1 MKKKNMYAYKCTQNK
16 LKKNSVH
23 TFTQNRREMKR
34 FKKEISKKKEEPHQ
48 RCLNTSFIKA
58 LIKKINPNKVDHL
71 TKRINYEKKVLFMGF
86 LIVKV
91 IMNYQIN
98 KLVSL
103 INDNITSSNK
113 DNDSII
119 NK

>member
-1 MKKKNMYAYKCTQNK
+1 
-16 LKKNSVH
+16 
-23 TFTQNRREMKR
+23 
-34 FKKEISKKKEEPHQ
+34 
-48 RCLNTSFIKA
+48 
-58 LIKKINPNKVDHL
+58 
-71 TKRINYEKKVLFMGF
+71 MGF

-91 IMNYQIN
+91 IMNYQIS